1 MTDTQKCPLCGKAKH
16 VRVNGPRDFTCMDC
30 KMDFDGVDDGDVGY
44 QRPERIAS
52 RREEFQL
59 RAKRRL
65 RGKSR

>member
-1 MTDTQKCPLCGKAKH
+1 
-16 VRVNGPRDFTCMDC
+16 MDC